1 MDLDIK
7 TFKVG
12 ERIVGTVI
20 GVDKDVIYMDV
31 GASCDA
37 KIDKQHYSFDVVND
51 FRQLVKVGDEIK
63 TMITFV
69 SDEQVLLSRLPF
81 EKDVKLAEYKEKMEN
96 EEVITV
102 TFERF
107 NRGGLEHK
115 GMFTFFMPVS
125 QIGQK
130 GAEPKDNT
138 DKEFRVLVTD
148 IDEKRQQIIVS
159 ARKVLDKEYK
169 DKRTAVLGT
178 LEVNKEV
185 SVKVTNVVGAGLEV
199 QYEGMIRGF
208 IPRREVSHLQIEN
221 FEKAFTV
228 GQELTVLVKEVRK
241 DNQFIA
247 SLKALQPTPWERFI
261 ATHNEGDIVEGT
273 IKKIIEIGAFVQ
285 IIPGVEGL
293 LHKSEVSYDSYAS
306 FRDLIA
312 ENEVVKVKILMIDP
326 ESKKVSLSIKRM
338 EKDPWDTLWEE
349 YHEGDIINVKVK
361 RIERNHMWVNIVQYV
376 DAMLYKRETLLQENQ
391 ELSDNFKEGDELEVQ
406 ITELN
411 PKRRRIVVSQASIIR
426 AEEQKQLDDYKKKM
440 EQENEVES
448 NPLKGIFQAALGDL
462 KDK

>member
-81 EKDVKLAEYKEKMEN
+81 EKDVKLVEYKEKMEN